1 MTRTTDDWATLLDGT
16 TPAPWGWEWD
26 QGILAITGASGE
38 AVAID
43 ADIRDSD
50 VLAAAPEAVAE
61 VIRLREELEE
71 RIRVWLIVADKLD
84 DRGLAAEADVARTHA
99 NELTSIL
106 NGDTNE

>member
-1 MTRTTDDWATLLDGT
+1 MIRTTDEWASLLDGT

-26 QGILAITGASGE
+26 QGILAVTGASGE

-61 VIRLREELEE
+61 VIRLRKELEE
-71 RIRVWLIVADKLD
+71 RIRVWLIVADKLEN
-84 DRGLAAEADVARTHA
+84 RGLAAEADVTRIHA
-99 NELTSIL
+99 NELTRML
-106 NGDTNE
+106 NGDANE

>member
-1 MTRTTDDWATLLDGT
+1 MTRTTDDWAALLDGT

-50 VLAAAPEAVAE
+50 VLAASPEAVAE
-61 VIRLREELEE
+61 VIRLREKLEE
-71 RIRVWLIVADKLD
+71 HIRVWLIVADKLEA
-84 DRGLAAEADVARTHA
+84 RGLASEADVTRIHTT
-99 NELTSIL
+99 ELTSIL